1 MKIRKNFQQRDW
13 TEGSVFHNL
22 LSLSWPMFVSR
33 SLIVLRPIVD
43 TMVVGR
49 LGIAPLAGIG
59 VGTMIVMVAQS
70 MMWGLVIGLRAIVAR
85 LVGAGDKEGANHAA
99 QQGYVI
105 SIILATILAA
115 IGVLFAREMILLLG
129 VETDVATLATPYIR
143 ILFVASVLMMVR
155 HTNEAILEASGDT
168 TTPMKIAALST
179 LLHVIFCPS
188 LVYGWWFFPRLE
200 ISGAAWAGVIA
211 QGVAASLELWVL
223 LTGRSRLQLTFRNF
237 KLDLNMIWRIV
248 KIGIPASTT
257 TTQRTFAE
265 LILMR
270 FVVQFGTLAVAAQTL
285 LSRMVNNLIYMP
297 LTALGMGAGVLAG
310 QNMGA
315 GRPDRSQRT
324 AWLGVALC
332 SALTLLVS
340 IAIWFRAEDITRIFI
355 PEAEVIY
362 IAAAFLRIEIVSLL
376 VIGLAIVLSQCLS
389 GVGDTLPV
397 MLANLVTMW
406 GMVVPLAY
414 FLPQVGN
421 LGVYGVRWAMVAGVI
436 CRAIFY
442 SVYFLSGRWKRKKI

>member
-1 MKIRKNFQQRDW
+1 MTTGGDFQQRNW

-22 LSLSWPMFVSR
+22 LSLSWPMLVSR

-43 TMVVGR
+43 TIVVGR
-49 LGIAPLAGIG
+49 LGAASLAGVG
-59 VGTMIVMVAQS
+59 VGAMVVMVAQS
-70 MMWGLVIGLRAIVAR
+70 MMWGLVLGLRATVAR

-105 SIILATILAA
+105 SVVLAIILAA
-115 IGVLFAREMILLLG
+115 IGVSLARDMLLLLG
-129 VETDVATLATPYIR
+129 VETDVAALATPYIR
-143 ILFVASVLMMVR
+143 ILFVAAVFMIVR
-155 HTNEAILEASGDT
+155 HTNEAIMEASGDT
-168 TTPMKIAALST
+168 RTPMKIAALST

-188 LVYGWWFFPRLE
+188 LAYGWWFFPRLE

-211 QGVAASLELWVL
+211 QGVAASLGLWVL
-223 LTGRSRLQLTFRNF
+223 LTGRSRLQLNFRNF
-237 KLDLNMIWRIV
+237 KLDLNMIWRIF

-257 TTQRTFAE
+257 TTQRALAD

-270 FVVQFGTLAVAAQTL
+270 FVVGFGTLAVAAQTL
-285 LSRMVNNLIYMP
+285 LSRMVGNLIHMP
-297 LTALGMGAGVLAG
+297 ITAWGMGAGVLAG

-315 GRPDRSQRT
+315 GRPNRAQRT

-332 SALTLLVS
+332 SALTLIVS
-340 IAIWFRAEDITRIFI
+340 IIMWFWAEDITRIFT
-355 PEAEVIY
+355 PEAEVIA

-376 VIGLAIVLSQCLS
+376 VIGLAIVLSQCLN

-397 MLANLVTMW
+397 MLVNLVTMW

-414 FLPQVGN
+414 FLPQAGN
-421 LGVYGVRWAMVAGVI
+421 LGVYGVRWAMVAGVV
-436 CRAIFY
+436 CRSIFY
-442 SVYFLSGRWKRKKI
+442 TVYFLSGRWKRKKI